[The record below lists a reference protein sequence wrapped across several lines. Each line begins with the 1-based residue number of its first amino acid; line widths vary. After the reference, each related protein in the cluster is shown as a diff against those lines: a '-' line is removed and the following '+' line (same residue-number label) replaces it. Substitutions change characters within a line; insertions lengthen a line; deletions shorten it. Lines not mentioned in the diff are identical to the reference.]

1 MLGPGC
7 SDCRRGKVFLQCGL
21 LIRQPDLLRIRLLP
35 VSVLQT
41 RRSRLLGPG
50 SCWIPNTTTSSCTN
64 CSSYTTGP
72 GIPEPTTYLNNFS
85 STTSA
90 EK

>member
-1 MLGPGC
+1 M
-7 SDCRRGKVFLQCGL
+7 
-21 LIRQPDLLRIRLLP
+21 
-35 VSVLQT
+35 
-41 RRSRLLGPG
+41 
-50 SCWIPNTTTSSCTN
+50 IPNTTNPSCTN